1 MGEVKN
7 LNIVEKDRK
16 SNLWSTEEALQKV
29 LDDIKA
35 EKIKPTSAII
45 ILIEEDD
52 QQYERP
58 RVVFVNQTVA
68 SSTYYL
74 FQVLHGEAHRAYQ

>member
-29 LDDIKA
+29 LDEIKA
-35 EKIKPTSAII
+35 EKIKPTSALI

-52 QQYERP
+52 QHREHP
-58 RVVFVNQTVA
+58 KVVYVNQTVA
-68 SSTYYL
+68 SASYYL
-74 FQVLHGEAHRAYQ
+74 FQILHGEAHRAYQ